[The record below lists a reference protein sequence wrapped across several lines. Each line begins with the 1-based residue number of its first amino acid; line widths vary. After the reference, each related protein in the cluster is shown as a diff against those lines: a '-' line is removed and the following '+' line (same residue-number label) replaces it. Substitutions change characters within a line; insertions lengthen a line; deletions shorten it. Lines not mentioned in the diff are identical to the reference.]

1 MHSLARLQ
9 LCIEQASQ
17 CFSASHI
24 DFLRKRKRFSLSSII
39 ESSLNVR
46 HNHMARACF
55 CTPSATFLLADM
67 GIDRIETSQ
76 SEILSRT
83 EKDRRVW
90 SRRPLKTFC
99 SSTSSRRS
107 AKPRR
112 VEPSA
117 THPTARPKW
126 LSGRSSPAS
135 VGTSLTDQ
143 SGDAGR
149 PALAWWH
156 LSGRDTRARS
166 CRKLIRDT
174 SKSLDLTTR
183 VVVKVRKKKN
193 WITSQ
198 TFPAT
203 RHRRL
208 NTHSPTKPSPFRK
221 FPALVWCDRDWAMKW
236 HESR

>member
-1 MHSLARLQ
+1 MQSLARLQ

-17 CFSASHI
+17 CFSASYI
-24 DFLRKRKRFSLSSII
+24 DFLRRRKRFSLSADII
-39 ESSLNVR
+39 KSSLNVR
-46 HNHMARACF
+46 RIHIARACF
-55 CTPSATFLLADM
+55 YTPSATFLLADM
-67 GIDRIETSQ
+67 GTDRIETSQ

-112 VEPSA
+112 VEPFS

-126 LSGRSSPAS
+126 LSERSSPAS

-143 SGDAGR
+143 NGDAGR

-183 VVVKVRKKKN
+183 VVVKVRKKNN
-193 WITSQ
+193 WITTQ
-198 TFPAT
+198 TFLAT

-208 NTHSPTKPSPFRK
+208 NTHSPTKPSLFR
-221 FPALVWCDRDWAMKW
+221 
-236 HESR
+236 